1 MTAKRTQHNV
11 DLSKGSL
18 PIVIALALL
27 AMVGASAYGIGN
39 FVSSLKS
46 ENDRSTE
53 KFTKID
59 GDLTAIRSLIESGN
73 FVRRGEFEL
82 WCRNTEA
89 LNKNFKCGN
98 IK

>member
-1 MTAKRTQHNV
+1 MKKPASL

-27 AMVGASAYGIGN
+27 ALVGTSAYGVGN
-39 FVSSLKS
+39 FVASLKS
-46 ENDRSTE
+46 ENDRATE
-53 KFTKID
+53 KFSKID
-59 GDLTAIRSLIESGN
+59 ADLTAIRSLIESGN
-73 FVRRGEFEL
+73 FVRRNDFEL

-89 LNKNFKCGN
+89 LNKGFKCGN